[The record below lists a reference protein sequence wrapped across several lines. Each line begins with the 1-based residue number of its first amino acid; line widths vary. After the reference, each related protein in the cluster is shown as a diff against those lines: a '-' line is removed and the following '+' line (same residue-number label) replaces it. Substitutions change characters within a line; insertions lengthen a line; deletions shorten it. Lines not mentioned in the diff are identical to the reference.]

1 MNMCHDME
9 TPVRV
14 LVGRKLLPRRMQ
26 ANGLYRANEVGV
38 YFWDE
43 TDK

>member
-1 MNMCHDME
+1 ME
-9 TPVRV
+9 THVRV

-26 ANGLYRANEVGV
+26 ANGMYRASEAGV
-38 YFWDE
+38 HFWDE